1 MTRYYL
7 SLALRGLMQHR
18 ALTALMVIAIGL
30 GIAATMTGLTIVAR
44 YGSDPIPQKSGK
56 LFAVQLDSWTGDAP
70 TNADNGTAPP
80 NQLTYKDATALMQRA
95 PAKRQTA
102 MYVTRIAV
110 QSDNPGIAP
119 SRHIFRATRNDFF
132 ELFELKFIYGS
143 AWTDSD
149 DAAKARV
156 TVLTAPLAETLFG
169 KANPVGKQV
178 QLGSEHYTVTGVVE
192 SFNPKPKFY
201 DLNNGS
207 LGEMDEAYFPI
218 DTAVDAQIIQ
228 MGNTS
233 CFESP
238 GDGWVSFT
246 QSECVW
252 IQYWAE
258 LEDAQAVAK
267 YQQFIDAYADEQR
280 LLGRFDDTTRNNH
293 LLNVKQ
299 WLTAWKVVPED
310 SKLFVYVSVGF
321 LLVCLI
327 NAVGLMLA
335 KFLRRSS
342 ELSVRRALGAS
353 KKSIFIQHL
362 FEAGVVG
369 AAGALLGALLT
380 QLGLQGMHVLY
391 SELANFAT
399 LDLPMLGLL
408 ALISIGATL
417 LAGILPAWRVSQ
429 LPPAYALKAN

>member
-44 YGSDPIPQKSGK
+44 YGSDPIPQKSDQ

-70 TNADNGTAPP
+70 TNADNREAAPD
-80 NQLTYKDATALMQRA
+80 QLTYKDALALMERA

-102 MYVTRIAV
+102 MYLTRVAV
-110 QSDNPGIAP
+110 QSDNPEIAP
-119 SRHIFRATRNDFF
+119 TRHTFRATRNDFF
-132 ELFELKFIYGS
+132 DMFELKFIYGS

-156 TVLTAPLAETLFG
+156 TVLAAPLAETLFG
-169 KANPVGKQV
+169 KNNPVGKQV

-207 LGEMDEAYFPI
+207 LSEMDEAFLPI
-218 DTAVDAQIIQ
+218 DTAVDLQLTQ

-238 GDGWVSFT
+238 GDGWASFT

-258 LEDAQAVAK
+258 LEDASAVAK
-267 YQQFIDAYADEQR
+267 YQQFIDAYADEQK

-335 KFLRRSS
+335 KFLRRGS

-408 ALISIGATL
+408 AIISIGATL

>member
-30 GIAATMTGLTIVAR
+30 GIAATMTGLTIVTR
-44 YGSDPIPQKSGK
+44 YGADPIPQKSSK
-56 LFAVQLDSWTGDAP
+56 LFAVQLDTWTGDAP
-70 TNADNGTAPP
+70 TNRDNREAAPD
-80 NQLTYKDATALMQRA
+80 QLTYKDAVALMQRA

-102 MYVTRIAV
+102 MYLTRVAV
-110 QSDNPGIAP
+110 QSENPEIAP
-119 SRHIFRATRNDFF
+119 SRHTFRATRNDFF
-132 ELFELKFIYGS
+132 EMFDLKFIYGR
-143 AWTDSD
+143 AWTDQD
-149 DAAKARV
+149 DSAKARV
-156 TVLTAPLAETLFG
+156 TVLTAPLAEKLFG
-169 KANPVGKQV
+169 KVNPVGKQL
-178 QLGSEHYTVTGVVE
+178 QLGSDYFQVTGVVE

-207 LGEMDEAYFPI
+207 LSEMDDAFFPI
-218 DTAVDAQIIQ
+218 ATAVDLQITQ
-228 MGNTS
+228 NGNTS

-238 GDGWVSFT
+238 GDGWAEFV
-246 QSECVW
+246 QSECIW

-258 LEDAQAVAK
+258 LEDASALAK
-267 YQQFIDAYADEQR
+267 YKQFLDAYADEQR
-280 LLGRFDDTTRNNH
+280 LLGRFDDSTRNNH
-293 LLNVKQ
+293 ALDVKA
-299 WLTAWKVVPED
+299 WLVMRKVVPED

-335 KFLRRSS
+335 KFLRRSN

-380 QLGLQGMHVLY
+380 QIGLQGMRVLY
-391 SELANFAT
+391 SELENFAT

-408 ALISIGATL
+408 AFISIAATL